1 MAEDESASE
10 SSDEEN
16 LPSFAY
22 LLQPSPCLG
31 EPSRPRS
38 PSPDLEAAEVVKSLC
53 GSSEGK
59 EVDEEAMDVV
69 PSHESVEMVVGAE
82 LIDLDAGDEG
92 EASGFFCASG
102 DSMAPGNEGLW
113 EDVTPSGEIACDSEN
128 GARSVEGSSLCS
140 LPVDSDRPSSSPVSR
155 ERPET
160 SLPLKKRQ
168 YSQKEREAICQN
180 AWQRRKEQEAKRR
193 EQEEEKERKRT
204 IAKMLKAQR
213 PGECQKYVT
222 VVLDPV
228 ILQVEGGEQIH
239 SALQAASYSCV
250 FENHA
255 VPCSITW
262 RRKTVT
268 SQMGGG
274 DEWTEEPNVLV
285 LLGLEEFLSMV
296 HSYKQ
301 NADGCAERQKKTL
314 QSYVAHLMEKMP
326 GRTLALAVVGVEN
339 YFRSD
344 FFLPNVSVF
353 SLALKNAIGVYINS
367 FYQRLE
373 YKRSHQVQPKQRL
386 RQTAASGNQEKRG
399 ERRKREVKD
408 SGLDLSR
415 MDVKEAL
422 VDLQLST
429 QVQVSIFESSE
440 ELGEYATMFTKAV
453 AEAPY
458 KRERENTGF
467 SFYLEKDCCRGV
479 KVDSS
484 GKGLLKVWKRQ
495 IQQFNRVSSEMAEAI
510 VSAYPSPQ
518 LLIQAYERCSSDQ
531 ERENM
536 LANIPVHRGEG
547 VTATSRRIGP
557 ELSRRIYLQM
567 TSHNPDLCLDSTG

>member
-1 MAEDESASE
+1 MAESESASE
-10 SSDEEN
+10 SSEEEN
-16 LPSFAY
+16 LPSLAC
-22 LLQPSPCLG
+22 LLQPSPCIG
-31 EPSRPRS
+31 EPSRRRP
-38 PSPDLEAAEVVKSLC
+38 PSPDPEAAEVVKMVSS
-53 GSSEGK
+53 GSE
-59 EVDEEAMDVV
+59 EMDDEEMDIV
-69 PSHESVEMVVGAE
+69 PLHERVKMSVGEEPEALSLGA
-82 LIDLDAGDEG
+82 GGTG
-92 EASGFFCASG
+92 EACGTCASG
-102 DSMAPGNEGLW
+102 DLMAPGKEELR
-113 EDVTPSGEIACDSEN
+113 EILAPSGEVACDSEN
-128 GARSVEGSSLCS
+128 GTRSAERSSLCS
-140 LPVDSDRPSSSPVSR
+140 LPVDSDRPSSPPVSR

-168 YSQKEREAICQN
+168 YSQKEREVICQN
-180 AWQRRKEQEAKRR
+180 VWQRRKEQEAKRR
-193 EQEEEKERKRT
+193 EQEEEKERKRAV
-204 IAKMLKAQR
+204 AKMLKAQR
-213 PGECQKYVT
+213 PGECQKYIT

-228 ILQVEGGEQIH
+228 ILQVEGGEQIL

-262 RRKTVT
+262 RRKRVS

-274 DEWTEEPNVLV
+274 EDEWTEEPNVLV
-285 LLGLEEFLSMV
+285 LLGLEEFLSMA

-301 NADGCAERQKKTL
+301 NADGCAGRQKETL
-314 QSYVAHLMEKMP
+314 QSYVAHMMEKMP
-326 GRTLALAVVGVEN
+326 GRILALAVVGVEN
-339 YFRSD
+339 YFRS
-344 FFLPNVSVF
+344 L
-353 SLALKNAIGVYINS
+353 
-367 FYQRLE
+367 
-373 YKRSHQVQPKQRL
+373 QVQPKQRL

-399 ERRKREVKD
+399 ERRKKEVKD
-408 SGLDLSR
+408 SGLVLSR

-429 QVQVSIFESSE
+429 QVQISIFESSE

-467 SFYLEKDCCRGV
+467 SFYLEKGCCGGV
-479 KVDSS
+479 KVDPS

-567 TSHNPDLCLDSTG
+567 TSHDPDLCLDFTG

>member
-1 MAEDESASE
+1 MAESESASE
-10 SSDEEN
+10 SSEEEN
-16 LPSFAY
+16 LPSLAY
-22 LLQPSPCLG
+22 LLQPSPCFG
-31 EPSRPRS
+31 ESSRPRP
-38 PSPDLEAAEVVKSLC
+38 PSPDAEVVEVVKMV
-53 GSSEGK
+53 SSESE
-59 EVDEEAMDVV
+59 EVDEEVMDVV
-69 PSHESVEMVVGAE
+69 PLHERVKMRVGAE
-82 LIDLDAGDEG
+82 PEPFHLSAGVTG
-92 EASGFFCASG
+92 EPCGLRASGG
-102 DSMAPGNEGLW
+102 LMAPESEGLR
-113 EDVTPSGEIACDSEN
+113 EILAPTGEEACDSEN
-128 GARSVEGSSLCS
+128 GTLSAEKSSLCS
-140 LPVDSDRPSSSPVSR
+140 LPVDSDRPSSPPVSR

-193 EQEEEKERKRT
+193 EQEEEKERKRAV
-204 IAKMLKAQR
+204 AKMLKAQR
-213 PGECQKYVT
+213 PGECQKYIT

-228 ILQVEGGEQIH
+228 ILQVEGGEQVL

-262 RRKTVT
+262 RRKRV
-268 SQMGGG
+268 SPQMGGG

-285 LLGLEEFLSMV
+285 LLGLEEFLSMA

-301 NADGCAERQKKTL
+301 NADGCAERQKETL
-314 QSYVAHLMEKMP
+314 QSYVAHMMEKMP
-326 GRTLALAVVGVEN
+326 GRILALAVVGVEN
-339 YFRSD
+339 YFRS
-344 FFLPNVSVF
+344 L
-353 SLALKNAIGVYINS
+353 
-367 FYQRLE
+367 
-373 YKRSHQVQPKQRL
+373 QVQPKQRP

-399 ERRKREVKD
+399 ERRKKEVKD

-415 MDVKEAL
+415 KDVKEAL

-429 QVQVSIFESSE
+429 QVQISIFESSE

-467 SFYLEKDCCRGV
+467 SFSLEKGCCGGV
-479 KVDSS
+479 KVDPS

-536 LANIPVHRGEG
+536 LANIPVHRGDG

-567 TSHNPDLCLDSTG
+567 TSHDPDLCLDFTG

>member
-1 MAEDESASE
+1 MAESESGSE
-10 SSDEEN
+10 SSEEEN

-38 PSPDLEAAEVVKSLC
+38 PPPDPGATEVVTMV
-53 GSSEGK
+53 SSRSEEG
-59 EVDEEAMDVV
+59 DEEEMDVV
-69 PSHESVEMVVGAE
+69 PLHETVEMRVGAE
-82 LIDLDAGDEG
+82 PEPFNVGAGDTG
-92 EASGFFCASG
+92 EASGLCHTGDLMALGSG
-102 DSMAPGNEGLW
+102 GLQ
-113 EDVTPSGEIACDSEN
+113 DDLVPSGEVACDGEN
-128 GARSVEGSSLCS
+128 GTRSAERFPVCSS
-140 LPVDSDRPSSSPVSR
+140 PVDSDRPSSPPVSR
-155 ERPET
+155 ERPEA

-180 AWQRRKEQEAKRR
+180 ALQRRKEQEANRR
-193 EQEEEKERKRT
+193 EQEEEKERKR
-204 IAKMLKAQR
+204 AVARMLRAQR

-228 ILQVEGGEQIH
+228 ILQVEGGEQIL
-239 SALQAASYSCV
+239 SALQAANYSCV
-250 FENHA
+250 FENQA

-262 RRKTVT
+262 RRKTVS

-285 LLGLEEFLSMV
+285 LLGLEEFLSMAR
-296 HSYKQ
+296 SYKQ
-301 NADGCAERQKKTL
+301 NTDGCAERQETL
-314 QSYVAHLMEKMP
+314 QSYVAHVMEKMP
-326 GRTLALAVVGVEN
+326 GRILALAVVGVEN
-339 YFRSD
+339 YFRS
-344 FFLPNVSVF
+344 L
-353 SLALKNAIGVYINS
+353 
-367 FYQRLE
+367 
-373 YKRSHQVQPKQRL
+373 QVQTKQRL

-399 ERRKREVKD
+399 ERRKKEVKD

-429 QVQVSIFESSE
+429 QVQISIFESTE

-458 KRERENTGF
+458 KRERDNTAF
-467 SFYLEKDCCRGV
+467 SFYLEKGCSGGV
-479 KVDSS
+479 KVDPS

-518 LLIQAYERCSSDQ
+518 LLIQAYERCSSEQ

-536 LANIPVHRGEG
+536 LSNIPVHRGEG

-567 TSHNPDLCLDSTG
+567 TSHDPDLCLDSTG

>member
-1 MAEDESASE
+1 MAESESGTE
-10 SSDEEN
+10 SSDEER

-38 PSPDLEAAEVVKSLC
+38 PSPDPEAEEVVKIV
-53 GSSEGK
+53 SSEGE
-59 EVDEEAMDVV
+59 EVDEEAMEVV
-69 PSHESVEMVVGAE
+69 PLHETVEMMVKAGPDPFN
-82 LIDLDAGDEG
+82 LGAGDKE
-92 EASGFFCASG
+92 EASGVFCAS
-102 DSMAPGNEGLW
+102 DHLVAPGSGELW
-113 EDVTPSGEIACDSEN
+113 EDVTPSEEIACDSEN
-128 GARSVEGSSLCS
+128 GTRGVAGSSLCS
-140 LPVDSDRPSSSPVSR
+140 LPVDSDRPSSSPASR

-180 AWQRRKEQEAKRR
+180 AWQRRKEQEAKKGK
-193 EQEEEKERKRT
+193 QEEEKERKRV

-213 PGECQKYVT
+213 PGECQKYIT

-228 ILQVEGGEQIH
+228 ILQVEGGEQIL

-296 HSYKQ
+296 HNYKQ
-301 NADGCAERQKKTL
+301 NADGCAERQKETL
-314 QSYVAHLMEKMP
+314 QSYVAHIMEKMP
-326 GRTLALAVVGVEN
+326 GRILALAVVGVEN
-339 YFRSD
+339 YFRS
-344 FFLPNVSVF
+344 L
-353 SLALKNAIGVYINS
+353 
-367 FYQRLE
+367 
-373 YKRSHQVQPKQRL
+373 QVQPKQRL
-386 RQTAASGNQEKRG
+386 RQAAASGNQEKRG
-399 ERRKREVKD
+399 ERRKKQVKD
-408 SGLDLSR
+408 CGLDLSR

-440 ELGEYATMFTKAV
+440 EIGEYATMFTKAV

-467 SFYLEKDCCRGV
+467 SLYLEKDCCKGV

-495 IQQFNRVSSEMAEAI
+495 LQQLNRVNSEMAEAI

-547 VTATSRRIGP
+547 VTATCRRIGP

-567 TSHNPDLCLDSTG
+567 TSHDPDLCLDFTG

>member
-1 MAEDESASE
+1 MAESDLGSE
-10 SSDEEN
+10 SSEEEN

-38 PSPDLEAAEVVKSLC
+38 PSPKPEVAEVVKMVSS
-53 GSSEGK
+53 GSEEG
-59 EVDEEAMDVV
+59 MDVV
-69 PSHESVEMVVGAE
+69 PLHERVKMRVGAE
-82 LIDLDAGDEG
+82 PEPFSLGADDEG
-92 EASGFFCASG
+92 EASGICA
-102 DSMAPGNEGLW
+102 DLMAPGSEGLRQ
-113 EDVTPSGEIACDSEN
+113 DLTPSGEVACGSET
-128 GARSVEGSSLCS
+128 GTRSVERSPLCS
-140 LPVDSDRPSSSPVSR
+140 LPVDSDRPGSPPVSR

-180 AWQRRKEQEAKRR
+180 VWQRRKEQEAKRR
-193 EQEEEKERKRT
+193 KQEEEKERKRAV
-204 IAKMLKAQR
+204 AKMLKAQR
-213 PGECQKYVT
+213 PGECQKYIT

-228 ILQVEGGEQIH
+228 ILQVEGGEQIL
-239 SALQAASYSCV
+239 SALQAANYSCV

-285 LLGLEEFLSMV
+285 LLGLEEFLSMA

-301 NADGCAERQKKTL
+301 NADGCAERQKETL
-314 QSYVAHLMEKMP
+314 QSYVAHMMERMP
-326 GRTLALAVVGVEN
+326 GRILALAVVGVEN
-339 YFRSD
+339 YFRS
-344 FFLPNVSVF
+344 L
-353 SLALKNAIGVYINS
+353 
-367 FYQRLE
+367 
-373 YKRSHQVQPKQRL
+373 QVQPKQRL

-399 ERRKREVKD
+399 ERRKKEAKD
-408 SGLDLSR
+408 SSLDLSR

-429 QVQVSIFESSE
+429 QVQISIFESSE

-479 KVDSS
+479 KVDPS

-495 IQQFNRVSSEMAEAI
+495 IQQFNRVSAEMAEAI

-518 LLIQAYERCSSDQ
+518 LLIQAYERCSSEQ

-547 VTATSRRIGP
+547 VTATARRIGP
-557 ELSRRIYLQM
+557 ELSRRIYLHM
-567 TSHNPDLCLDSTG
+567 TSHDPNLCLDFTG